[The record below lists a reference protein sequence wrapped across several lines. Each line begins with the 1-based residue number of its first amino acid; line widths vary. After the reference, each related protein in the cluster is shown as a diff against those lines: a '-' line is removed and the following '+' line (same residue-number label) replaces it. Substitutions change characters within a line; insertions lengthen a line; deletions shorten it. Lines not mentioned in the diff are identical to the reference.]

1 MSIIRVSVGG
11 GGAIFFML
19 TVPTPSKKIIK
30 NKRTNK
36 RKKAE
41 NTKYSESKRT
51 NDFCMKFLY
60 KTKLSLKKPP
70 KIN

>member
-1 MSIIRVSVGG
+1 MSLIRVSVGG

-41 NTKYSESKRT
+41 NTKYSESKSI
-51 NDFCMKFLY
+51 KFLRRFLY
-60 KTKLSLKKPP
+60 EVS
-70 KIN
+70 I

>member
-19 TVPTPSKKIIK
+19 TVPTPFKKIIK

-41 NTKYSESKRT
+41 KH
-51 NDFCMKFLY
+51 
-60 KTKLSLKKPP
+60 
-70 KIN
+70 

>member
-30 NKRTNK
+30 NKNK
-36 RKKAE
+36 QTYKQKK
-41 NTKYSESKRT
+41 KG
-51 NDFCMKFLY
+51 
-60 KTKLSLKKPP
+60 
-70 KIN
+70 